1 MSEKIGALI
10 KTSLVDYPGKLCATV
25 FLKNCN
31 LRCPYCYNGS
41 LVTDSADEKELSTLE
56 EIQNHLLKRK
66 NVLEAFTI
74 SGGEALLSPYTV
86 QLLTF
91 AKKEGYKTKLDTNG
105 TLPSL
110 LEKIV
115 NNCEAKPDFIA
126 MDIKTS
132 PQNYQKLLNA
142 QECNKTTDYKKLLLS
157 SIKTIST
164 YPSDLREFRTV
175 LVPTL
180 VKKDDIEQIAKIL
193 PEDAVW
199 QFARFIPGNCLE
211 KLYNFLPPYTEEECV
226 ELVNFAKKFIKNSF
240 LR

>member
-10 KTSLVDYPGKLCATV
+10 KTSLVDYPGKMCATV

-31 LRCPYCYNGS
+31 LRCPYCYNAS
-41 LVTDSADEKELSTLE
+41 LVTNSADEKELSTLE

-66 NVLEAFTI
+66 NVLDAFTL
-74 SGGEALLSPYTV
+74 SGGEALLSPYAV
-86 QLLTF
+86 KLLAF

-105 TLPSL
+105 TLPL
-110 LEKIV
+110 ILEKII
-115 NNCEAKPDFIA
+115 NNPESKPDFIA

-142 QECNKTTDYKKLLLS
+142 QNSAEKNNYKELLLK
-157 SIKTIST
+157 SIKAVCT
-164 YPSDLREFRTV
+164 YPATQREFRTV

-193 PEDAVW
+193 PKDATW

-211 KLYNFLPPYTEEECV
+211 KLYNFLPPYTEAECV
-226 ELVNFAKKFIKNSF
+226 ELVNFAKEFIKNSF

>member
-1 MSEKIGALI
+1 MSEKIGALV
-10 KTSLVDYPGKLCATV
+10 KTSLVDYPGKMCATV

-41 LVTDSADEKELSTLE
+41 LVTGSAGENELATLE
-56 EIQNHLLKRK
+56 EIQAHLLKRK
-66 NVLEAFTI
+66 NVLDAFTI

-86 QLLTF
+86 QLLAF

-110 LEKIV
+110 LEKII
-115 NNCEAKPDFIA
+115 NNPEAKPDFIA

-132 PQNYQKLLNA
+132 PQKYQKLLNA
-142 QECNKTTDYKKLLLS
+142 RDSAETKNYREILLS
-157 SIKTIST
+157 SIKTVCT
-164 YPSDLREFRTV
+164 YPATSREFRTV

-180 VKKDDIEQIAKIL
+180 VKKDDIEQIAQIL
-193 PEDAVW
+193 PKDALW